1 MASEGGAGT
10 HPDAGLVEL
19 FRGMRADARGDPKP
33 AELSRNFAIDI
44 GFDGAGA
51 LPTIGQCQLLPLGN
65 IKARITGAV
74 IVANGIGSAAID
86 LRHGTIADVAAGTT
100 LAAIYGGTGSNIPTL
115 TSAAAVELDIS
126 TWTLNL
132 QPQDVLIATLT
143 SILGAMTSITISV
156 YCRHLKWAAGSS
168 GLTDTGGDRLTTSS
182 GSSVTLRS

>member
-33 AELSRNFAIDI
+33 AELSRNFTIDI

-74 IVANGIGSAAID
+74 IVANGIGSATID

-100 LAAIYGGTGSNIPTL
+100 LAAIYGGTGADIPTL
-115 TSAAAVELDIS
+115 TSAAAAALDIS

-132 QPQDVLIATLT
+132 HPQDVLIATLT
-143 SILGAMTSITISV
+143 TVSGAMTTITISLE
-156 YCRHLKWAAGSS
+156 CRHLKWAAGATT
-168 GLTDTGGDRLTTSS
+168 LTDSGGSRLVTSS
-182 GSSVTLRS
+182 GDSITLRS